1 MTFDVRHIGS
11 IRYTNT
17 MGADKKLR
25 EDLEQAIEALG
36 YRKQTKA
43 PAAPTAPVETTRT
56 SPAAPADLLLPG
68 VAGTNLKRKRLRPRQ
83 ERTRRRAGG
92 SRRSNS

>member
-17 MGADKKLR
+17 MGADVKLR

-36 YRKQTKA
+36 YRKRAK
-43 PAAPTAPVETTRT
+43 
-56 SPAAPADLLLPG
+56 SPAPSALTTVVQTLPAPPADLLSPVVAATHFTPKGQRRRHQPG
-68 VAGTNLKRKRLRPRQ
+68 QRRPRTGQ
-83 ERTRRRAGG
+83 
-92 SRRSNS
+92 